1 MRVFVAIVD
10 RRSLSSAAATLA
22 LSLPTVSRVLG
33 ALEKELGVRLI
44 SRTTR
49 GLAETDGGRLYYRRC
64 QRILSDLREA
74 DAAVQSHAQAPAGEL
89 RVTAPVTFGRYHV
102 APSVAQFLER
112 FPRLSFYLSLTDR
125 CESLTE
131 QRLDVAIRVAPLR
144 VQGVTVRRLG
154 YIQRAVVGSR
164 AYFDKYPIP
173 RHPRDLTRHNCM
185 HFTHYLR
192 SDEWNFSDRAQPVSI
207 RVRGR
212 LRANNQEALL
222 DAALAG
228 AGLAVLPT
236 WLIQEQLDGGSLR
249 RVLTE
254 FEAPRTPVYAVFPTH
269 GAAAQEGALVHR
281 IRGRALPRARNPFS
295 RAHFALSR
303 RPRPGTP
310 GSCRW
315 RRGLKATGRCCCDPC
330 PGSDDPDR

>member
-1 MRVFVAIVD
+1 MRVFVAVVD
-10 RRSLSSAAATLA
+10 RRSLSAAAANLA
-22 LSLPTVSRVLG
+22 ISLPTVSRVLG
-33 ALEKELGVRLI
+33 SLEKELGVRLI

-64 QRILSDLREA
+64 QRILSDLRDA

-102 APSVAQFLER
+102 APSVAAFLER

-125 CESLTE
+125 CESLGE

-154 YIQRAVVGSR
+154 YIQRAVVGSK
-164 AYFDKYPIP
+164 AYFEKYPIP

-192 SDEWNFSDRAQPVSI
+192 SDEWNFSDRAQTISI

-236 WLIQEQLDGGSLR
+236 WLIQAQLEAGSLR

-254 FEAPRTPVYAVFPTH
+254 FEAPRTPVYAIFPTH
-269 GAAAQEGALVHR
+269 GPPPKKVRSFIEFVAERYRERGILSAGRTGAV
-281 IRGRALPRARNPFS
+281 
-295 RAHFALSR
+295 
-303 RPRPGTP
+303 
-310 GSCRW
+310 
-315 RRGLKATGRCCCDPC
+315 
-330 PGSDDPDR
+330 

>member
-1 MRVFVAIVD
+1 MRVFVAVID
-10 RRSLSSAAATLA
+10 RRTLSAAAATLGM
-22 LSLPTVSRVLG
+22 SLPTVSRVLTR
-33 ALEKELGVRLI
+33 LEKELGVRLI

-64 QRILSDLREA
+64 QRLLADLRDA

-102 APSVAQFLER
+102 APSVAEFLER

-131 QRLDVAIRVAPLR
+131 QRLDVAIRVATLR
-144 VQGVTVRRLG
+144 VQGVTARRLG
-154 YIQRAVVGSR
+154 YIQRAVVGSKD
-164 AYFDKYPIP
+164 YFERFPVP
-173 RHPRDLTRHNCM
+173 THPRDLVRHNCM

-192 SDEWNFSDRAQPVSI
+192 ADEWNFSDRAQTISV

-212 LRANNQEALL
+212 LRANNQEALV
-222 DAALAG
+222 DAVLAG

-236 WLIQEQLDGGSLR
+236 WLIQQPLESGSLK

-254 FEAPRTPVYAVFPTH
+254 FEAPRTPIYAVFPTR
-269 GAAAQEGALVHR
+269 GAPPKKVRTFVEFLAERYRERGILAAKR
-281 IRGRALPRARNPFS
+281 
-295 RAHFALSR
+295 LSQ
-303 RPRPGTP
+303 
-310 GSCRW
+310 
-315 RRGLKATGRCCCDPC
+315 
-330 PGSDDPDR
+330 

>member
-1 MRVFVAIVD
+1 LKVNRLQAMRVFVAVVD
-10 RRSLSSAAATLA
+10 GRSLSSAAASLGM
-22 LSLPTVSRVLG
+22 SLPTVSRVLG
-33 ALEKELGVRLI
+33 ALEKDLGVRLI

-64 QRILSDLREA
+64 QKILADLREA

-102 APSVAQFLER
+102 APSVAEFLER

-125 CESLTE
+125 CESLSE
-131 QRLDVAIRVAPLR
+131 QRLDVAIRVATLR
-144 VQGVTVRRLG
+144 LQGVTVRRLG
-154 YIQRAVVGSR
+154 YIQRAVVGSK
-164 AYFDKYPIP
+164 AYFDKYPVP

-185 HFTHYLR
+185 HFTHSLR
-192 SDEWNFSDRAQPVSI
+192 SDEWNFSERAQPVAV

-212 LRANNQEALL
+212 LRANNQEALV
-222 DAALAG
+222 DAVLAG

-236 WLIQEQLDGGSLR
+236 WLIQQELEAGSLR

-269 GAAAQEGALVHR
+269 GAPPKKVRSFIEFLAEHYRERGILSAER
-281 IRGRALPRARNPFS
+281 IS
-295 RAHFALSR
+295 R
-303 RPRPGTP
+303 
-310 GSCRW
+310 
-315 RRGLKATGRCCCDPC
+315 
-330 PGSDDPDR
+330 

>member
-1 MRVFVAIVD
+1 MRVFVSVVD
-10 RRSLSSAAATLA
+10 RRSLSAAAATLG
-22 LSLPTVSRVLG
+22 LSLPTVSRVLA

-64 QRILSDLREA
+64 QKILGDLREA
-74 DAAVQSHAQAPAGEL
+74 DAAVQSHAQAPSGEL
-89 RVTAPVTFGRYHV
+89 RVTAPVTFGRHHV

-125 CESLTE
+125 YESLSE
-131 QRLDVAIRVAPLR
+131 QRLDVAIRVATLR
-144 VQGVTVRRLG
+144 MQGVTVRRLG
-154 YIQRAVVGSR
+154 YIQRAVVGSK
-164 AYFDKYPIP
+164 AYFDRYPVP
-173 RHPRDLTRHNCM
+173 KHPRELSRHNCM

-192 SDEWNFSDRAQPVSI
+192 ADEWNFSDRAEPVS
-207 RVRGR
+207 VKVHGR
-212 LRANNQEALL
+212 LRANNQEALV

-236 WLIQEQLDGGSLR
+236 WLIQQQLDSGLLQ

-269 GAAAQEGALVHR
+269 GAPPKKVRSFIEFLAERYRERGVLSAQR
-281 IRGRALPRARNPFS
+281 S
-295 RAHFALSR
+295 SY
-303 RPRPGTP
+303 
-310 GSCRW
+310 
-315 RRGLKATGRCCCDPC
+315 
-330 PGSDDPDR
+330 

>member
-1 MRVFVAIVD
+1 
-10 RRSLSSAAATLA
+10 
-22 LSLPTVSRVLG
+22 
-33 ALEKELGVRLI
+33 
-44 SRTTR
+44 
-49 GLAETDGGRLYYRRC
+49 
-64 QRILSDLREA
+64 
-74 DAAVQSHAQAPAGEL
+74 
-89 RVTAPVTFGRYHV
+89 
-102 APSVAQFLER
+102 R

-154 YIQRAVVGSR
+154 YIQRAVVGSL

-173 RHPRDLTRHNCM
+173 RHPRELTRHNCM

-192 SDEWNFSDRAQPVSI
+192 SDEWNFSDRAQTVSV

-222 DAALAG
+222 AG
-228 AGLAVLPT
+228 AGSAVLPT
-236 WLIQEQLDGGSLR
+236 WLIQEQLEAGSLR

-269 GAAAQEGALVHR
+269 GAPPKKVRSFIEFVAER
-281 IRGRALPRARNPFS
+281 YRERGVLSAERSS
-295 RAHFALSR
+295 R
-303 RPRPGTP
+303 
-310 GSCRW
+310 
-315 RRGLKATGRCCCDPC
+315 
-330 PGSDDPDR
+330 

>member
-1 MRVFVAIVD
+1 LNVDRLQAMRVFVAIVD
-10 RRSLSSAAATLA
+10 RRSLSAAAATLA
-22 LSLPTVSRVLG
+22 MSLPTVSRVLG
-33 ALEKELGVRLI
+33 ALERELGVRLI

-102 APSVAQFLER
+102 APSVAEFLER

-125 CESLTE
+125 CEALTE

-154 YIQRAVVGSR
+154 YIQRAVVGSK

-173 RHPRDLTRHNCM
+173 LHPRDLTRHNCM

-192 SDEWNFSDRAQPVSI
+192 SDEWNFSDRAQPVSV

-212 LRANNQEALL
+212 LRADNQEALL

-236 WLIQEQLDGGSLR
+236 WLIQEPLEAGNLR

-269 GAAAQEGALVHR
+269 GVPPKKVRAFIEFVAER
-281 IRGRALPRARNPFS
+281 YRERGI
-295 RAHFALSR
+295 LSAER
-303 RPRPGTP
+303 T
-310 GSCRW
+310 SH
-315 RRGLKATGRCCCDPC
+315 
-330 PGSDDPDR
+330 